1 MVFKRVYADNAATT
15 AMSDIAFQTMLP
27 YFKESFGNPSATY
40 SFGIEAKNAIE
51 EARRTIAKA
60 IGARVNE
67 ITFTSGGTESD
78 NWALHGAAELRR
90 KKGKHIITTEIE
102 HSAVY
107 KTAKKMEQ
115 DGYEVTFLPVNRYGQ
130 VSPSQLEEVI
140 REDTILVSI
149 MLANNEIGT
158 ILPIKE
164 LCNVARKRK
173 VLFHTDAVQVVGHIP
188 VNVQELGVDLLSI
201 SAHKFRG
208 PKGIGVLYV
217 NLKTVV
223 PPMIIGGGQ
232 EKGRRSG
239 TSNVPGIV
247 GMAAAIGD
255 AAVHMEEHVAYITSL
270 RDRLIDGVLKLPG
283 AELTGDPVNRLPGM
297 ASFIFKGFTG
307 EPLVP
312 LLNEVGICA
321 SSGSACSAGSGEP
334 SRILQAA
341 GYSKEDAL
349 SPLRFSLNEDNTV
362 EDVDYILSNL
372 PGVLQKAATE
382 KPLGQYINLDDY

>member
-382 KPLGQYINLDDY
+382 KPLGQYISLDDY